1 MLVLAM
7 QVMQRICVVVEE
19 CGAACNTIKIQ
30 SKVVEV
36 KGKHGEL
43 KRVGAEVEQVVARM
57 YFAKSKQCSMLNSVC
72 SHISNLFEGVA
83 QKFEYKMHLVYAHF
97 PINANIINGGKTM
110 EIRNFLGEKV
120 VRTARF
126 AINLEGPGGEA
137 RRNHILRELNKAGL
151 RGGGK
156 PKHGPKD
163 QSSGALMLTQANM
176 PVHTPADGAMDGSH
190 WHKDRTRLHIDRS
203 GGVITGSYWFATPQL
218 SWQGADNLEGGS

>member
-1 MLVLAM
+1 
-7 QVMQRICVVVEE
+7 
-19 CGAACNTIKIQ
+19 
-30 SKVVEV
+30 
-36 KGKHGEL
+36 
-43 KRVGAEVEQVVARM
+43 M

-151 RGGGK
+151 RGRFKLWPAVNFLTDAELARETGK
-156 PKHGPKD
+156 KKIESVIDSIPPLDVILWGYCPGSCLHAYTVSL
-163 QSSGALMLTQANM
+163 QGALMLTQANM